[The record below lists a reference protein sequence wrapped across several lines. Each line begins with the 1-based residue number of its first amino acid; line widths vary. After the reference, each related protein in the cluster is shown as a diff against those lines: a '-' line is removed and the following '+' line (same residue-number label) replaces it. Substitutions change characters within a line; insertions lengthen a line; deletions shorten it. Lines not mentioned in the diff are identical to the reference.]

1 MDDKLEHLLGRNAKL
16 SESDALEVEMIKG
29 ERLSTEKCLQFC
41 AELAGHIAH
50 LQRTA
55 EQSVSEEETSS
66 TPTPQKI
73 YSDGL
78 QECVDSLTRTAGK
91 LAGYENELFDRLLA
105 KTRTAIAS
113 EEDHAMLSM
122 LRDQRNEIQK
132 SMEVCAKANEHLREE
147 VATIENHASGDA
159 IQLMV
164 SINDKPIH
172 GKNRGMGWRT
182 RQLGG
187 YVDKG
192 SLQEAIKSFSNVI
205 MIAAPR
211 DDEGPTSEGASNETS
226 HPRGNQSNSNFVE
239 QYGEGFSL
247 ASRAFAANEGP

>member
-1 MDDKLEHLLGRNAKL
+1 M
-16 SESDALEVEMIKG
+16 SQV
-29 ERLSTEKCLQFC
+29 C
-41 AELAGHIAH
+41 AELSSHIAQPH
-50 LQRTA
+50 RTA
-55 EQSVSEEETSS
+55 KQSVSEEETSS

-91 LAGYENELFDRLLA
+91 LAGHENDLFDRLLD
-105 KTRTAIAS
+105 KTRTAVAS
-113 EEDHAMLSM
+113 EEDHAILSM
-122 LRDQRNEIQK
+122 LRDQRNEIQR

-147 VATIENHASGDA
+147 VATIENYTIENYATGDA

-172 GKNRGMGWRT
+172 GKNRGTGWCT

-192 SLQEAIKSFSNVI
+192 SLRNAIRSFSNV
-205 MIAAPR
+205 MIPAPR
-211 DDEGPTSEGASNETS
+211 HEEGLTSESEGVSNETS
-226 HPRGNQSNSNFVE
+226 HVKRS
-239 QYGEGFSL
+239 
-247 ASRAFAANEGP
+247 